1 MEIGVLLPHFGEH
14 ASVESLV
21 EGSRRLEQMGYDSVW
36 VRDHILW
43 SPHGMEGSNL
53 TFLEPLLTLAAISAV
68 TTRIQLGMA
77 VLIPIRWPLKVAQ
90 NLATL
95 SVLSGGRVIGG
106 YGLGNNPAEFGA
118 AGLRREDREDIFTE
132 TIEIMRAVWSSDDV
146 TFQGKVFNFEKVTIE
161 PKPVAPIPLLYGGTT
176 QASIRRALSGMDGW
190 LPGRIPLSTLDVR
203 LDYLRQRSEEAGK
216 RLSVG
221 VVPIVKVHPDRDIAR
236 AGIDVAALAESSA
249 GSNFWVAPPSGSFS
263 TIEDLEGLLIAG
275 TPEDC
280 IAEID
285 KFAQRG
291 LDRVVLDLRLDFGRY
306 LEQLE
311 LLADAGLTRH
321 FA

>member
-14 ASVESLV
+14 AKVEALV

-43 SPHGMEGSNL
+43 RPHAMEGSNL
-53 TFLEPLLTLAAISAV
+53 TFLEPLLTLAAISSV
-68 TTRIQLGMA
+68 TSRMQLGMA

-95 SVLSGGRVIGG
+95 SVLSGGRVLGG
-106 YGLGNNPAEFGA
+106 YGLGSNAAEFGA
-118 AGLRREDREDIFTE
+118 AGLALEDREDIFAE
-132 TIEIMRAVWSSDDV
+132 TIEILRAVWASDDV
-146 TFQGKVFNFEKVTIE
+146 TFRGKVFNFDNVTIE

-176 QASIRRALSGMDGW
+176 QASIRRALSSMDGW

-221 VVPIVKVHPDRDIAR
+221 VVPIVNVHSDRAIAR
-236 AGIDVAALAESSA
+236 AGIDVPALAKSSA
-249 GSNFWVAPPSGSFS
+249 GSKFWAAPPSGSFS

-291 LDRVVLDLRLDFGRY
+291 IDRVILDLRLDFGRY

-311 LLADAGLTRH
+311 LLADAGLTRL